1 MRLRSPPAPAAA
13 CCSASSLA
21 RLSCRAFVEPMSA
34 VDESVGVDERSVE
47 KPLEKKSSLRPFPH
61 PSGYPRPGPVIY
73 FQCLV
78 RSTP

>member
-1 MRLRSPPAPAAA
+1 
-13 CCSASSLA
+13 
-21 RLSCRAFVEPMSA
+21 MSA
-34 VDESVGVDERSVE
+34 VDESVGVDEQSVE

-61 PSGYPRPGPVIY
+61 PSFWYLRPGRVIS